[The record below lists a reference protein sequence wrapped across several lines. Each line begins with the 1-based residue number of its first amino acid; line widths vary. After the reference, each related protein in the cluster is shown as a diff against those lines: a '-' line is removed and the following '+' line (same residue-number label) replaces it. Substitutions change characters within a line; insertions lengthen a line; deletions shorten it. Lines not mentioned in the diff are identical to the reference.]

1 MAVTIFQPEDYDNQS
16 VYTGD
21 AGLSPLPVTV
31 TTYGFKTVKD
41 AIEDK
46 DIKNAY
52 LKHWKDM
59 VGVLEA
65 GSYVGTQEAARD
77 VMSAIMDHPKII
89 LEHKDYTGVRINP
102 YLKEVQA
109 IKLPFPKITILT
121 ADALSLEIIK
131 KTFKLKE
138 GQTLDTGNGDLN
150 AFRCFYATQQE
161 DSILITIPLID
172 KKTRLHLLEVMTTYG
187 ETPTGEV
194 RILSTAEPRQT
205 TWIKSDILN
214 DYVRRVIEVIY
225 MMTLNPATTQAY
237 VSIPTDKEVAVNKKR
252 LRNNK
257 KPMIEFKLIT
267 IDGKKRD
274 PIPALPTGTHAPP
287 RQHWRRGHWR
297 HYSSGK
303 TVFINPMLVGD
314 EKNGKIIKDYAIG
327 NYEDRGH
334 ERGRSTDPQSHGY
347 APGGV

>member
-1 MAVTIFQPEDYDNQS
+1 MAITIFEPKDYDNKV
-16 VYTGD
+16 VYTGT

-46 DIKNAY
+46 DIKDCY
-52 LKHWKDM
+52 LQHWKNM

-65 GSYVGTQEAARD
+65 GTYIGTQEAAKD
-77 VMSAIMDHPKII
+77 VVSAIMDHPKII
-89 LEHKDYTGVRINP
+89 LEHKDYTGVKINP

-121 ADALSLEIIK
+121 ADALNRELVEK
-131 KTFKLKE
+131 QFKPTGQQTFDRGE
-138 GQTLDTGNGDLN
+138 GELN
-150 AFRCFYATQQE
+150 AFWSIYASQQD
-161 DSILITIPLID
+161 DSILITVPLLD
-172 KKTRLHLLEVMTTYG
+172 KSSRMHLLEVMTTYG

-194 RILSTAEPRQT
+194 RILSTAEPRQV
-205 TWIKSDILN
+205 TWIKAEVLN
-214 DYVRRVIEVIY
+214 DYVRRVMEVIY
-225 MMTLNPATTQAY
+225 MMTLNPAATQAY
-237 VSIPTDKEVAVNKKR
+237 VSIPTDKEIAVNKKR

-274 PIPALPTGTHAPP
+274 PIPAIPQGTHAPP

-334 ERGRSTDPQSHGY
+334 ERRSAHP
-347 APGGV
+347 A